1 MLSEPDSLP
10 EVLLYMDV
18 HVPFAVTRELRKRSV
33 DVVTA
38 RQDGCQQLVDRDL
51 LIRATTL
58 SRVLFSQD
66 SDLLREATLTLRSNE
81 RFVGVVFAPQLTVSV
96 GQMVS
101 DLELL
106 VRATSSDEWQS
117 RIEYLPLR

>member
-1 MLSEPDSLP
+1 
-10 EVLLYMDV
+10 MDV

-66 SDLLREATLTLRSNE
+66 SDLLREATLMLRSNE